1 VHAVTARSRWV
12 WGLSGLATAAVLAVP
27 GARLLTSPGLH
38 IQAGQNAAVT
48 RHFAASV
55 PITSLDVQ
63 SPGGLVQIRTGSGP
77 GVRVTELISYDKPA
91 GVPAVQNS
99 VSRGR
104 LTLADPACDTSDCS
118 VSFTVTVPSAMF
130 ATVTTEG
137 GPVMISGMAGADV
150 DSGGAPVTLSH
161 ISGTLT
167 VGTDGGM
174 LRLDGLT
181 GTFHADTA
189 GGPLSAAGIRGLAT
203 ISTDGGALNVKGL
216 TGSLQADSGG
226 GPATLTGVSAPT
238 AIITT
243 GGGSGR
249 VVFATAPKLV
259 TLSTDGGPAALGVP
273 GGPYALNAD
282 SDSGPESVRGV
293 TADPSAAR
301 SITVTSGGGSLT
313 VGPAGAGH

>member
-12 WGLSGLATAAVLAVP
+12 WALSGLATAAVLAVP

-38 IQAGQNAAVT
+38 IQPGQNAAVT
-48 RHFAASV
+48 RHFSPSV

-63 SPGGLVQIRTGSGP
+63 SPGGLVQIRAGSGP
-77 GVRVTELISYDKPA
+77 GVAVTERISYDKPA
-91 GVPAVQNS
+91 EAPAVQNS

-118 VSFTVTVPSAMF
+118 VSFTVTVPSTMF

-137 GPVMISGMAGADV
+137 GPVVISGLAGADV

-174 LRLDGLT
+174 LRLTGVT
-181 GTFHADTA
+181 GTVHADTG
-189 GGPLSAAGIRGLAT
+189 GGPLSAAGIDGLAT
-203 ISTDGGALNVKGL
+203 ISTDGGALNVNGL

-226 GPATLTGVSAPT
+226 GPATLTGVSAPA

-243 GGGSGR
+243 GGGAGR
-249 VVFATAPKLV
+249 VVFAAAPTLV

-273 GGPYALNAD
+273 GGPYALNTD
-282 SDSGPESVRGV
+282 SDGGPQSVSV
-293 TADPSAAR
+293 ASDLSASR
-301 SITVTSGGGSLT
+301 SLTVNSGGGSLT
-313 VGPAGAGH
+313 VAPARP